1 MGLCS
6 AYERER
12 VGRRMFRPVIPWDHH
27 TAHLVDRHGLLGH
40 GLRSLLASP
49 GYTHACAIADWH
61 VLGGTGCVP
70 CWIMFPV
77 HGPECACL
85 LVRAY
90 LFLIGLIDAGLDP
103 KRATAGMVWSRVSIT
118 WQHCIQCIS
127 HVVYT
132 THTYAHIR
140 AHMRIYHT
148 YAYTRIHTH
157 TRAHIRALA
166 R

>member
-148 YAYTRIHTH
+148 C
-157 TRAHIRALA
+157 A
-166 R
+166 RE

>member
-61 VLGGTGCVP
+61 VLGGDGLCAMLDYVP
-70 CWIMFPV
+70 GAWSGVCLPT
-77 HGPECACL
+77 CAS
-85 LVRAY
+85 Y
-90 LFLIGLIDAGLDP
+90 LFLIRLLDAGLDP
-103 KRATAGMVWSRVSIT
+103 KRAIAGIAC
-118 WQHCIQCIS
+118 Q
-127 HVVYT
+127 
-132 THTYAHIR
+132 
-140 AHMRIYHT
+140 
-148 YAYTRIHTH
+148 
-157 TRAHIRALA
+157 
-166 R
+166 